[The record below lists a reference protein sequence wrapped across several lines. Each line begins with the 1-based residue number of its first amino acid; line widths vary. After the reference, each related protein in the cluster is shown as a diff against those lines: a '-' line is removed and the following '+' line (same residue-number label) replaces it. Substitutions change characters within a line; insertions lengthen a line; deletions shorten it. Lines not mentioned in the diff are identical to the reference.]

1 MANKNLET
9 LTTCVRR
16 NCLITDETLS
26 HLPCSIRQRDAC
38 ARDITLYST
47 ERIHHVIK
55 EGLIFGRWWGKIYCS
70 NVKAATT
77 PEQSVER
84 DHDPQSLWVRGVRE
98 LIALQN

>member
-1 MANKNLET
+1 MKHSVIYPVPFVSESYT
-9 LTTCVRR
+9 
-16 NCLITDETLS
+16 
-26 HLPCSIRQRDAC
+26 C
-38 ARDITLYST
+38 ARNITLYSR

-55 EGLIFGRWWGKIYCS
+55 EGLIFGRWWGMIYCS